1 MIIRRVSEGE
11 EALKSLLKDTRNLLT
26 TKAAGKFIHFLA
38 WFYSL
43 TFRLKIENEASW
55 LGEIQKGGR
64 ILLCVWHQQFFIGV
78 KLFRRY
84 RRYPS
89 CVMISKSLDGE
100 VASRVAEAA
109 GVYPVRGSSSRDG
122 GKAMK
127 EMIDRIRRHGFGVQL
142 LDGPRGPAGVV
153 KAGAIAIAQAAE
165 AALVPAHVV
174 CDRAWH
180 MRSWDRFMVPKPF
193 ARVTVTF
200 HPLIRLDPLVH
211 DEDFEKQRKALEDVL
226 KPHLLS

>member
-1 MIIRRVSEGE
+1 MKQLVKGLRH
-11 EALKSLLKDTRNLLT
+11 LLT
-26 TKAAGKFIHFLA
+26 TKAAGKIIHFLV

-43 TFRLKIENEASW
+43 SLRLKIENEEQW
-55 LGEIQKGGR
+55 LDEIRKGGR

-78 KLFRRY
+78 KIFRRY
-84 RRYPS
+84 RKYPS

-100 VASRVAEAA
+100 VASRIAEAA
-109 GVYPVRGSSSRDG
+109 SVYPVRGSSSRDG

-127 EMIDRIRRHGFGVQL
+127 EMITHIRRHGFGVQL

-153 KAGAIAIAQAAE
+153 KPGAVAIAQGADAGI
-165 AALVPAHVV
+165 VPAHVV
-174 CDRAWH
+174 SDRAWS

-200 HPLIRLDPLVH
+200 HPIIRLDPLRR
-211 DEDFEKQRKALEDVL
+211 ENDFETQRRMLEDL
-226 KPHLLS
+226 LRPHLLP